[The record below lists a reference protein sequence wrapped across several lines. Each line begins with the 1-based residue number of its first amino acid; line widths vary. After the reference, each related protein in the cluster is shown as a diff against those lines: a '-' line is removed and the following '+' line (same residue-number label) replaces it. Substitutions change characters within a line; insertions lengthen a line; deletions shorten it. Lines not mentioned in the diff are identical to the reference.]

1 MKKLNESQMIIFE
14 QEAGRALMLKNAKEV
29 LIEGAYQEL
38 QRILPLYEEMAD
50 KKGISRVE
58 LYEFFWNKASDPSKN
73 DGGILSNVYKGFL
86 GKAKNFAARNMSYKD
101 IVDAIEQIMQDEVT
115 VALFNSLED
124 YKNMTADELKNDP
137 KYKGIKTR
145 ADAVIRSTQYLFLL
159 LGKMDPLLRG
169 RDSAEA
175 LADMAETLGMDP
187 KDLMDRYILGIRGA
201 VSAATQAGVD
211 AAKVGGSGGTGGGG
225 NIPDSDPVTTPEEEG
240 EDGSPS
246 TEPTTSGDG
255 DGRGRVLTV
264 RSVQRPIINLVQ
276 RVAAAQDID
285 VSVKQAQEIA
295 IMITK
300 NLVNQMRANGV
311 EFKGVT
317 KDLKESFISQ
327 IEDILK
333 EESVKEARVARK
345 WMQKNM
351 RTQSRTGAKAKGVRI
366 GSQWIATAD
375 ELFRKIKANGLDS
388 PDSFQDSMEQMKNEP
403 NNYLDF
409 LDIAKDL
416 NELLQD
422 DVVKNA
428 RSGARRRRDE
438 LDNLRSSLM
447 TTLNLYKQFK
457 IVNVALDNEGDVK
470 KISFT
475 PESRKKYIE
484 IKREVGTADSKRKGT
499 RLNKG
504 KKDTKEKDLTMSTPT
519 SGQINISQTVAKA
532 IQKGGLSRDDA
543 QKLTPILKKKIQKII
558 AKELGADVKYLE
570 EKINR
575 YVSTVLKEIKR

>member
-1 MKKLNESQMIIFE
+1 MKNLNESQMIIFE

-29 LIEGAYQEL
+29 LVEDVYQEL
-38 QRILPLYEEMAD
+38 RRILPLYEEMAD
-50 KKGISRVE
+50 KKGISRME
-58 LYEFFWNKASDPSKN
+58 LYEFFSKETSDPSKN
-73 DGGILSNVYKGFL
+73 NDGIFKSLYKGFRS
-86 GKAKNFAARNMSYKD
+86 KARKFAERNKSSEE
-101 IVDAIEQIMQDEVT
+101 IVDAIEQIMQNEAT

-145 ADAVIRSTQYLFLL
+145 ADAVIRRTQYLFLL

-169 RDSAEA
+169 RDAAEA
-175 LADMAETLGMDP
+175 LADMAGTLGMDP
-187 KDLMDRYILGIRGA
+187 KDLMDRYVLGIRGA
-201 VSAATQAGVD
+201 RSAATQAGVD
-211 AAKVGGSGGTGGGG
+211 AAKVGGSGGDGGGTGGGEGG

-240 EDGSPS
+240 EDISPS

-276 RVAAAQDID
+276 RVAAAQNID
-285 VSVKQAQEIA
+285 VTVKQAQEIA

-333 EESVKEARVARK
+333 EASSLSDYSNWMKIAKEAIEKFEDLGFTSKKVIRQMKDTDNDDNFVDMYDLYLDLRK
-345 WMQKNM
+345 IRSAGRK
-351 RTQSRTGAKAKGVRI
+351 AKAALNRDT
-366 GSQWIATAD
+366 SATS
-375 ELFRKIKANGLDS
+375 ET
-388 PDSFQDSMEQMKNEP
+388 KN
-403 NNYLDF
+403 DF
-409 LDIAKDL
+409 
-416 NELLQD
+416 
-422 DVVKNA
+422 
-428 RSGARRRRDE
+428 
-438 LDNLRSSLM
+438 DNLKRSINTRITQMQIYSEFSEPVAGKA
-447 TTLNLYKQFK
+447 YKKRYVQAK
-457 IVNVALDNEGDVK
+457 KKMKGMVQQDN
-470 KISFT
+470 T
-475 PESRKKYIE
+475 Q
-484 IKREVGTADSKRKGT
+484 
-499 RLNKG
+499 
-504 KKDTKEKDLTMSTPT
+504 EKDLTMSTPT
-519 SGQINISQTVAKA
+519 SGQINISKTVAKA

-543 QKLTPILKKKIQKII
+543 QKLTPILMKKIQKII